1 MRGRTFCLA
10 SVTLAFSIVSTLAAD
25 LPYRKAP
32 AYVAAPAAT
41 WTGFYAG
48 LNAGVAFGDSSLNTT
63 GTPFWSNPAG
73 LLAGAPATA
82 NALAAAI
89 ASNASS
95 SGSGF
100 VGGGQLGYDFQFAPA
115 FVLGFEAD
123 MQALSSSRRT
133 ASASSTT
140 SFAPFGF
147 PANSYSSTASFSQR
161 LDYLGTVRGRI
172 GYLATPS
179 LLTYITGG
187 LAYGGANV
195 SSSFSLQQM
204 FPGWTTT
211 IVPPIFGTRSASK
224 TVAGWTL
231 GGGLEWMLGSHWS
244 AKAEYLYY
252 DLGTVSAP
260 ISLTQNVNVTTP
272 WATATGQTSSRFD
285 GHIIRVG
292 VNYRF
297 N

>member
-1 MRGRTFCLA
+1 MRGRTFSLA
-10 SVTLAFSIVSTLAAD
+10 WLTLAFSTVSALAAD
-25 LPYRKAP
+25 LPYRRVP
-32 AYVAAPAAT
+32 ADVPPPVAS

-48 LNAGVAFGDSSLNTT
+48 LNAGGAFGDASFNTT
-63 GTPFWSNPAG
+63 ATPFSFNPAG

-82 NALAAAI
+82 NALAAAL
-89 ASNASS
+89 ASNAGG

-100 VGGGQLGYDFQFAPA
+100 IGGGQLGYNFQFAPA
-115 FVLGFEAD
+115 YVLGFEAD
-123 MQALSSSRRT
+123 VQALASSRRT
-133 ASASSTT
+133 VSVSSTT

-147 PANSYSSTASFSQR
+147 PANSYATTASFSQR

-172 GYLATPS
+172 GYVATPS
-179 LLTYITGG
+179 LLAYATGG

-195 SSSFSLQQM
+195 GSSFSLQQT

-211 IVPPIFGTRSASK
+211 IVPPISGTGSASK
-224 TVAGWTL
+224 TAVGWTA

-260 ISLTQNVNVTTP
+260 VMLTQNVNVTTP
-272 WATATGQTSSRFD
+272 WATATGQTSSRLD
-285 GHIIRVG
+285 GHIVRVG